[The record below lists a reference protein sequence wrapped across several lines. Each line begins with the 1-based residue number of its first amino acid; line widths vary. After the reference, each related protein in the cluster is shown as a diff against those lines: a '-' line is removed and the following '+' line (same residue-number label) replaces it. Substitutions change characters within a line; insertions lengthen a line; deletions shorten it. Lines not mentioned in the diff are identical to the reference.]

1 MELLLVELSHYIG
14 SMVLYDFTL
23 IILNIIFQ
31 IEIANTIVEP
41 AAIIPLLMVE
51 IVTKTITNRDTLNKK
66 VETIDIDDFIIKSAY
81 VE

>member
-31 IEIANTIVEP
+31 IEIANTLVEP
-41 AAIIPLLMVE
+41 AAAIIPLCS
-51 IVTKTITNRDTLNKK
+51 ISDGGNR
-66 VETIDIDDFIIKSAY
+66 E
-81 VE
+81 

>member
-1 MELLLVELSHYIG
+1 MELSHYIG